1 MVNDMTW
8 RKLPRD
14 LQTNENFTYI
24 ESKLKP
30 ELAAAPYMFYIT
42 ALRLADDDGIF
53 DLEDG
58 VIFSRLMKIGTPDD
72 VFIIAN
78 YMQIRKIITRVS
90 AESNRCFLNDWDYP
104 KTQKP
109 RTMAER
115 RSIVLK
121 QIEEEKAQKNP
132 IQNAFTIQDQQKA
145 AINTIDSTELYNNAS
160 DPIQVNFSKAS
171 KSDDFFC
178 PENDKQAE
186 NVVKNVNDD
195 KIAENVDKENQTE
208 REKERDTPERIDRLD
223 KTHTEEGLRTSCQV
237 LQPTEDTAALADI
250 ENPDS
255 EIQREETAG
264 TESSELAEQ
273 ALAEFSVNHNEIVTQ
288 LNDWFVK
295 NCYGYKPNA
304 GRKPIDE
311 LAKRIEA
318 LASDVNPPDVI
329 ANVMLKEF
337 KTMSEKDQHWQ
348 NIPLLPA
355 YLVKDGVYSHVM
367 ARASRILLNN
377 NEQKKLWAE
386 QLMVYEDKDFE
397 LIDNEINEQ
406 YLKYNINPNDPNRT
420 LLLMQ
425 AKAQIQQG
433 GLST

>member
-58 VIFSRLMKIGTPDD
+58 IIFSRLMKIGTPDD

-78 YMQIRKIITRVS
+78 YMQIRRIITRVS

-115 RSIVLK
+115 RSIVMR

-132 IQNAFTIQDQQKA
+132 IQNAFTVHDQQKA
-145 AINTIDSTELYNNAS
+145 AINTIDSSELYNNPS
-160 DPIQVNFSKAS
+160 EPVQVNFSKAS
-171 KSDDFFC
+171 PAADFFC
-178 PENDKQAE
+178 IEDDKQAE
-186 NVVKNVNDD
+186 NVVMNVNDD
-195 KIAENVDKENQTE
+195 KNAENVVKKNETE
-208 REKERDTPERIDRLD
+208 REKERETLERLENLD
-223 KTHTEEGLRTSCQV
+223 KTHTENGLRTSCQA
-237 LQPTEDTAALADI
+237 LQPAEETAALAEID
-250 ENPDS
+250 EQDN
-255 EIQREETAG
+255 EIQREEVVNNDP
-264 TESSELAEQ
+264 SELASM
-273 ALAEFSVNHNEIVTQ
+273 ALAENADEVKEIETL
-288 LNDWFVK
+288 LNDWFVR

-304 GRKPIDE
+304 GRKPINE
-311 LAKRIEA
+311 LAKRITA
-318 LASDVNPPDVI
+318 LASEMNPPDVV

-337 KTMSEKDQHWQ
+337 KTMSEKDAHWQ
-348 NIPLLPA
+348 GIPLLPA
-355 YLVKDGVYSHVM
+355 YLVKEGVYSHVM
-367 ARASRILLNN
+367 ARASRILLSNA
-377 NEQKKLWAE
+377 EQKKIWAE
-386 QLMVYEDKDFE
+386 QLSLYEEKDHE
-397 LIDNEINEQ
+397 AIGDGINEE
-406 YLKYNINPNDPNRT
+406 YLRYGIDPNDPNRT
-420 LLLMQ
+420 LLLLQ
-425 AKAQIQQG
+425 AKKSMQG
-433 GLST
+433 GTSA